1 MNLKKEKINIA
12 ISLNLLKNDSNED
25 YNYIK
30 NLIVFI
36 KNKKRAF
43 N

>member
-1 MNLKKEKINIA
+1 MNSKKEKIDIA
-12 ISLNLLKNDSNED
+12 ISLDLLKHGSNED

-36 KNKKRAF
+36 KNKKGTF
-43 N
+43 S

>member
-1 MNLKKEKINIA
+1 MNLKKEKIDIA
-12 ISLNLLKNDSNED
+12 ISLNLLKSNSNED